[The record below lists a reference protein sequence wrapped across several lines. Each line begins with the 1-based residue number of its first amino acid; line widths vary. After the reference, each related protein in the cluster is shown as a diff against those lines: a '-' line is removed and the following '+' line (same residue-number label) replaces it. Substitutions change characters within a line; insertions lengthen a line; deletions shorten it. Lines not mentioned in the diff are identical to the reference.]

1 MISLH
6 RSYFLNTSISGSS
19 SLFSYKLKKLPL
31 ASVKATA
38 LGPNRDRNGSILIE
52 NNNTLKE
59 IRDGSSSVADVDSN
73 PTVASKGRDVT
84 SPPPKIRLSPLGLSL
99 LLVGVLC
106 CEILT
111 ITKGLPSLRK
121 REMLI
126 TCVVFFLQLLFL
138 KSSR

>member
-59 IRDGSSSVADVDSN
+59 IREDGTSSFADVDSN
-73 PTVASKGRDVT
+73 PTVAGEDRDVCYDT
-84 SPPPKIRLSPLGLSL
+84 AVVEDQVVTPWAISVASGCSL
-99 LLVGVLC
+99 L
-106 CEILT
+106 
-111 ITKGLPSLRK
+111 
-121 REMLI
+121 
-126 TCVVFFLQLLFL
+126 
-138 KSSR
+138 